1 MEKLI
6 NKFIDLSKSVEYYYQ
21 LSLKDKIHLFNFCDH
36 IGKLDLYANFMYE
49 QISLNRLMFA
59 ISLEHSG
66 KGQSVPSKKYLAEG
80 KRINS
85 FTYKNMTKHQYHIER
100 KKVYKRIEE
109 IKYLHSYKNNLNS
122 YFLESSFYK
131 DNHNLSEMVINEL
144 LRINEFIKKHKP

>member
-1 MEKLI
+1 M
-6 NKFIDLSKSVEYYYQ
+6 
-21 LSLKDKIHLFNFCDH
+21 
-36 IGKLDLYANFMYE
+36 GKLDLYANFMYE

-66 KGQSVPSKKYLAEG
+66 KGRSVPSKKYLAEG

>member
-21 LSLKDKIHLFNFCDH
+21 LSLKDKIDLFNFCDH

-66 KGQSVPSKKYLAEG
+66 KGRSVPSKKYLAEG

-85 FTYKNMTKHQYHIER
+85 FTYKNMTKHQ
-100 KKVYKRIEE
+100 
-109 IKYLHSYKNNLNS
+109 
-122 YFLESSFYK
+122 
-131 DNHNLSEMVINEL
+131 
-144 LRINEFIKKHKP
+144 